1 MAAYEF
7 DVLSSRPH
15 FPGYPIFCF
24 LSQIILFLTDNIAI
38 TFSLIGSISIFIIIY
53 YCNRIWQF
61 YFQKQ
66 NLFFITILFFN
77 PFMWL
82 MSNRYM
88 PDLFALSLLV
98 GGIYYLIKILKKTSK
113 KDNIILGIIISL
125 LCGVR
130 ISYIPFFIP
139 IIFFISSNS
148 KFFIISFLITTVI
161 WLTPF
166 IYVTGIYEIIELFK
180 NDSYGHFYKW
190 GGTIISSDGSI
201 FHRFLQIFNFIFTD
215 IFSFWSN
222 NRHWSTIINSFLII
236 IAIIFSLKFS
246 YTKFK
251 KVNLKLLLSCF
262 LVYFIWVLMFQNI
275 QYKPRHLL
283 PFIPLC
289 CFIISMGINSIQKK
303 MRYAI
308 LFSIT
313 LLTIHAFI
321 TINIVYQ
328 HKYMSAISQIHNY
341 LQQQKNNTIV
351 VSDNLKLFYWKSHF
365 NNKNIKYYSIDR
377 FNQLLKENKIS
388 DGTIVFS
395 TILINPNNYRKINS
409 YNFYHNP
416 YVNRLWSSLTLNKY
430 EKY

>member
-7 DVLSSRPH
+7 DVLNSRPH

-24 LSQIILFLTDNIAI
+24 LSQKILLFTDNIAL
-38 TFSLIGSISIFIIIY
+38 TFSLIGSISTFIIIY
-53 YCNRIWQF
+53 YCDKIWHF

-66 NLFFITILFFN
+66 SLFFITILFFN

-98 GGIYYLIKILKKTSK
+98 VGIYYLVKILKKTSK
-113 KDNIILGIIISL
+113 KNYIVLGIIISL

-139 IIFFISSNS
+139 IIFLISSNS
-148 KFFIISFLITTVI
+148 KFFIYSFLITTII

-166 IYVTGIYEIIELFK
+166 IYITGIYEMIDLFK

-190 GGTIISSDGSI
+190 GGTIISSEGSI
-201 FHRFLQIFNFIFTD
+201 IHRFLQILKFIFTD
-215 IFSFWSN
+215 FFSFWSN
-222 NRHWSTIINSFLII
+222 NRHWSTIINSFMII
-236 IAIIFSLKFS
+236 IAIIFFLKFT

-283 PFIPLC
+283 PFIPFC
-289 CFIISMGINSIQKK
+289 CFIISIGNNYIQKK
-303 MRYAI
+303 IKYAI
-308 LFSIT
+308 LFSVT
-313 LLTIHAFI
+313 LVTIHTFI

-328 HKYMSAISQIHNY
+328 HKHMSAISQIHNY

-351 VSDNLKLFYWKSHF
+351 VSDNLKLFYWKSHS
-365 NNKNIKYYSIDR
+365 NNKYIKYYNIDR

-388 DGTIVFS
+388 DGTIVYS

>member
-1 MAAYEF
+1 
-7 DVLSSRPH
+7 
-15 FPGYPIFCF
+15 
-24 LSQIILFLTDNIAI
+24 
-38 TFSLIGSISIFIIIY
+38 
-53 YCNRIWQF
+53 
-61 YFQKQ
+61 
-66 NLFFITILFFN
+66 
-77 PFMWL
+77 
-82 MSNRYM
+82 M

-98 GGIYYLIKILKKTSK
+98 TGIYYLINILKKTSK
-113 KDNIILGIIISL
+113 KNNIILGIIISI

-148 KFFIISFLITTVI
+148 KFFIFSFLITTVI

-166 IYVTGIYEIIELFK
+166 VYLTGINEMIELFK

-201 FHRFLQIFNFIFTD
+201 IHRFLQMFNFIFTD

-236 IAIIFSLKFS
+236 IAVIFSLKFS
-246 YTKFK
+246 HTKFK

-262 LVYFIWVLMFQNI
+262 LVYFIWVLIFQNI

-303 MRYAI
+303 MRYAMF
-308 LFSIT
+308 FSIT
-313 LLTIHAFI
+313 LVTIHAFI
-321 TINIVYQ
+321 TINIVCQ
-328 HKYMSAISQIHNY
+328 HKHMSAISQIHNY

-377 FNQLLKENKIS
+377 FNQLLNENKII
-388 DGTIVFS
+388 DGTIVYS
-395 TILINPNNYRKINS
+395 TILINPNNYRKINT

>member
-7 DVLSSRPH
+7 DVLNSRPH

-24 LSQIILFLTDNIAI
+24 LSQKILLFTDNLAL
-38 TFSLIGSISIFIIIY
+38 TFSLIGSISTFIIIY
-53 YCNRIWQF
+53 YCDKIWRF

-66 NLFFITILFFN
+66 SLFFITILFFN

-98 GGIYYLIKILKKTSK
+98 VGIYYLIKILKKTSK
-113 KDNIILGIIISL
+113 KNNIILGIIISL

-130 ISYIPFFIP
+130 VSYIPFFIP
-139 IIFFISSNS
+139 IVFLLSNNS
-148 KFFIISFLITTVI
+148 KFFIFSFLITTVI

-166 IYVTGIYEIIELFK
+166 IYITGVHEMIDLFK

-201 FHRFLQIFNFIFTD
+201 VHRFLQILNFILTD

-222 NRHWSTIINSFLII
+222 NRHWSTIVNSFMIT
-236 IAIIFSLKFS
+236 IAIIFFLRFS

-283 PFIPLC
+283 PFIPIC
-289 CFIISMGINSIQKK
+289 CFIISMGNNYIQKK
-303 MRYAI
+303 INSAI
-308 LFSIT
+308 LFSVT

-321 TINIVYQ
+321 TINIVNQ
-328 HKYMSAISQIHNY
+328 HKHMSAISQIHNY

-351 VSDNLKLFYWKSHF
+351 VSDNLKLFYWKSHS
-365 NNKNIKYYSIDR
+365 NNKNIKYYNIDR
-377 FNQLLKENKIS
+377 FNQLLKEDKIS
-388 DGTIVFS
+388 DGTIVYS
-395 TILINPNNYRKINS
+395 TSLINPNNYRKINS

-416 YVNRLWSSLTLNKY
+416 YVNRLWSSLKLNKY